1 MAEIEGIDVSV
12 YTVPTE
18 APESDATLTWDAT
31 TVVLCEP
38 RAEGCTGLG
47 FSYAT
52 PAAARLIADLLE
64 PQLLGRDPLDISG
77 CWSQMVR
84 AIRNMGRPGVASMA
98 IAAVDISLWDLKA
111 KLLGMPL
118 AKLLGQVQ
126 DGAPIYGSGGFTS
139 LSDGQLVQ
147 QLTGWVED
155 QGIPRVKIKVGE
167 AWGSRPQRDL
177 ERTRL
182 ARETIGEEV
191 ELLVDGNGGYQPK
204 QALRLAR
211 AYEDLGVTWFE
222 EPVSSDHL
230 EELARLR
237 AQTSLDVAAGEYG
250 YDLFY
255 FQRMCAAGAV
265 DCLQADVSRCAGISE
280 WLRVAA
286 LAESHGLEISG
297 HCAPALHLHPACAV
311 PNLRHLEYFADH
323 ARVDQLLFEGAPEP
337 VRGVLHPDLSRPGLG
352 LELKRTDAERYRV
365 AS

>member
-1 MAEIEGIDVSV
+1 
-12 YTVPTE
+12 
-18 APESDATLTWDAT
+18 
-31 TVVLCEP
+31 
-38 RAEGCTGLG
+38 
-47 FSYAT
+47 
-52 PAAARLIADLLE
+52 
-64 PQLLGRDPLDISG
+64 
-77 CWSQMVR
+77 
-84 AIRNMGRPGVASMA
+84 
-98 IAAVDISLWDLKA
+98 
-111 KLLGMPL
+111 
-118 AKLLGQVQ
+118 VQ

-139 LSDGQLVQ
+139 LSDDQLVQ
-147 QLTGWVED
+147 QLTGWVDD

-177 ERTRL
+177 ERARL

-211 AYEDLGVTWFE
+211 AYEDLGVIWFE